1 MSAKGAQR
9 AMNLHIESEIS
20 EAPHLTEAVY
30 QRLIGEIVDGKLPPG
45 QRIRQ
50 AALAARLGVSRA
62 PVSHALQLLKQ
73 RGLVRESGKMGVE
86 VTPISSDKVRDLYQ
100 IRARMDGLAA
110 RLAAARVKIGGM
122 PPVEVERLRRVFNA
136 GASLAK
142 SAPMSQQVRADVA
155 FHQEIYAICGN
166 ASIATTM
173 DPLWSHIER
182 AMVLVLEAGPERQRA
197 WAEHRDIMGAILNGQ
212 PDPAEERAFLHAANA
227 GVFTETRLRGS
238 R

>member
-1 MSAKGAQR
+1 MGS
-9 AMNLHIESEIS
+9 NIT
-20 EAPHLTEAVY
+20 EAPLLTEAVY
-30 QRLIGEIVDGKLPPG
+30 RRLIEEIVDGVLAPG

-86 VTPISSDKVRDLYQ
+86 VTPINTDKVRDIYQ

-110 RLAAARVKIGGM
+110 RLAAARVKIGAM
-122 PPVEVERLRRVFNA
+122 PAEDAERLRRVFNS
-136 GASLAK
+136 GATASK
-142 SAPMSQQVRADVA
+142 TTPMSQEVLADVA
-155 FHQEIYAICGN
+155 FHEEIYAICGN
-166 ASIATTM
+166 ASISTTM
-173 DPLWSHIER
+173 APLWSHIER

-197 WAEHRDIMGAILNGQ
+197 WAEHRDIMAAILSGQ

-227 GVFTETRLRGS
+227 GLFTETRLRGS

>member
-1 MSAKGAQR
+1 
-9 AMNLHIESEIS
+9 
-20 EAPHLTEAVY
+20 
-30 QRLIGEIVDGKLPPG
+30 
-45 QRIRQ
+45 
-50 AALAARLGVSRA
+50 
-62 PVSHALQLLKQ
+62 
-73 RGLVRESGKMGVE
+73 MGVE

-110 RLAAARVKIGGM
+110 RLAAARVKIGEM
-122 PPVEVERLRRVFNA
+122 PPGEVERLRRAFNA
-136 GASLAK
+136 GTSVAK

-155 FHQEIYAICGN
+155 FHQQIYAICGN